1 MTANLEPIHPGEI
14 LEEEFMRP
22 LGLSANALA
31 RRIDVPVTRISEI
44 VRGKRG
50 ITADTALRLARLFGT
65 SSELWLGL
73 QSEYDLRVA
82 RRDLAS
88 AIESRVAPL
97 KRSDYRYDGGPRVRS
112 SVGEPP
118 EPYLEASVGP
128 RTRDRRRI
136 RRSSRTQVPDKKLK
150 QLEREAHKSLLENLM
165 PRARSSQ
172 SQADRL
178 ADEAKHRIRSTA
190 ADKKRYRRRT
200 T

>member
-82 RRDLAS
+82 RQ
-88 AIESRVAPL
+88 ESGSSIQTRVVPL
-97 KRSDYRYDGGPRVRS
+97 KRDSRYTKNAVSVRS
-112 SVGEPP
+112 SVGE
-118 EPYLEASVGP
+118 ASKAYGP
-128 RTRDRRRI
+128 RRDASPTRDRRRI
-136 RRSSRTQVPDKKLK
+136 RNSRGSREGSRRKLFD
-150 QLEREAHKSLLENLM
+150 LV
-165 PRARSSQ
+165 
-172 SQADRL
+172 DRL
-178 ADEAKHRIRSTA
+178 AHSSDA
-190 ADKKRYRRRT
+190 AEQKRLKQELARLTYGEKD
-200 T
+200 